1 MNDKTNPPNKPVFPD
16 LTDMDAQAEIDA
28 ELARAKN
35 EPVIDM
41 IKADDEFLPLPA
53 FWS

>member
-1 MNDKTNPPNKPVFPD
+1 MNDKTKPADKPVFTDLPD
-16 LTDMDAQAEIDA
+16 VDIQATIDA
-28 ELARAKN
+28 ERARAKK

-41 IKADDEFLPLPA
+41 IKTDDEFLPLPA